1 MNFPP
6 VPYPHEWVQTLRTD
20 NIISVWFEGSP
31 GVLRFMLSCFIMFQR
46 TSVCLEERER
56 GSETDVALRWGAQ
69 SSNTTKTGPMHPPHP
84 DAKAAKRLSLK
95 FQKQP
100 RAVRPVP
107 TAKNWVIFQ
116 RCWDNGHGSL
126 RKSSGPT
133 TSRRGSQAPGVVEH
147 WTPNLVE
154 PL

>member
-1 MNFPP
+1 MNFPHI
-6 VPYPHEWVQTLRTD
+6 PYPHEWVQTLQTE
-20 NIISVWFEGSP
+20 NMISVWLK
-31 GVLRFMLSCFIMFQR
+31 VLREFSASCYHALSCFKGPAYAWKKG
-46 TSVCLEERER
+46 S

-69 SSNTTKTGPMHPPHP
+69 SSNTTRTGPMHPPHP

-95 FQKQP
+95 FQKKP